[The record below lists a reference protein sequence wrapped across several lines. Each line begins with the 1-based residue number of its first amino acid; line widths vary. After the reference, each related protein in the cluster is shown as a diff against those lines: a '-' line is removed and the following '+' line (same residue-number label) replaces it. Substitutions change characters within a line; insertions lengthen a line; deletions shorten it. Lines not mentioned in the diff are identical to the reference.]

1 MADLSPGVVA
11 ELYRQQHQ
19 ALVNFLKRKLG
30 SVQEVHDV
38 VQQTYERLLQNNT
51 TGVDNPRAFI
61 FKVAN
66 NIAIDYLRQRKLR
79 GDDEAGDF
87 AGDELVSSALSPDAQ
102 VDYELTV
109 AMVRLFIGELPPKC
123 RSAFLYY
130 KFEERDYKE
139 IAELLGVTESMVRKY
154 VIRAMGYCRQR
165 LDQCSGE
172 SSSGGS
178 EFQRAGNASS

>member
-1 MADLSPGVVA
+1 MADLSPSLVA

-19 ALVNFLKRKLG
+19 ALINFLKRKLG
-30 SVQEVHDV
+30 SVQEAHDV
-38 VQQTYERLLQNNT
+38 AQQAYERLLQNTT
-51 TGVDNPRAFI
+51 TGIDNPRAFI

-87 AGDELVSSALSPDAQ
+87 VSEDLVSPSLSPDARA
-102 VDYELTV
+102 DYELTV
-109 AMVRLFIGELPPKC
+109 AMVRLFISELPPKC

-139 IAELLGVTESMVRKY
+139 IAGLLGVTESMVRKY
-154 VIRAMGYCRQR
+154 VIRAMSYCRQR
-165 LDQCSGE
+165 LDQCTGE
-172 SSSGGS
+172 NLPDTSRFQSGGNRS
-178 EFQRAGNASS
+178 